1 MKQVSKVN
9 PFFVEIILVILFF
22 AISVAVTLQLFVAA
36 HGKAQQSTEL
46 NAAVM
51 KAQTVAENLEGVKSQ
66 DQLLL
71 ILPSST
77 KTDGKS
83 GETVYTVSYDK
94 DWKETSQPPC
104 YLVEVSLKQADETSG
119 TNLQAEIVVN
129 KVSGKNSDNKK
140 IYALTTEHYVAK

>member
-104 YLVEVSLKQADETSG
+104 YLVEVSLKQADEISG
-119 TNLQAEIVVN
+119 TNMQAEIVVN

-140 IYALTTEHYVAK
+140 IYALTAEHYVAK

>member
-129 KVSGKNSDNKK
+129 KVSGKNSGNKK